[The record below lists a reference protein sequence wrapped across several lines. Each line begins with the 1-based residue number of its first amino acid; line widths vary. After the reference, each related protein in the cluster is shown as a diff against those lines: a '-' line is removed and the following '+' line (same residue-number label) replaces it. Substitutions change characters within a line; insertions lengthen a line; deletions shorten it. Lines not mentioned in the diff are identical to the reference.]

1 MPSSPPSSGSPRA
14 FPVHSASLLLGLL
27 LWGCGGQEAPEVPP
41 NEPAESGAVGTGAPE
56 SPVPAGAVRILLP
69 EEGSIVEGSEVA
81 VSLEATGIVILPAG
95 DTTGGSGHHHLYLDE
110 DLTDPTMPVPVIP
123 GRIVHLGD
131 GSSSYV
137 FEGVPPGNHRLIAAV
152 ADFAHFPLIPWVVDT
167 VRFTVR

>member
-1 MPSSPPSSGSPRA
+1 MPSPRPSSWVSRTVAVRTA
-14 FPVHSASLLLGLL
+14 FLVLGIL
-27 LWGCGGQEAPEVPP
+27 LWGCGGQDDSEVRS
-41 NEPAESGAVGTGAPE
+41 NEPAERGAAGTGAPE
-56 SPVPAGAVRILLP
+56 SAGPAGAVRIVLP
-69 EEGSIVEGSEVA
+69 GDGSVVEGPEVA
-81 VSLEATGIVILPAG
+81 VSLEVTGIVILPAG
-95 DTTGGSGHHHLYLDE
+95 DTTAGSGHHHLYLDE

-137 FEGVPPGNHRLIAAV
+137 FEGVPPGDHRLIAAV